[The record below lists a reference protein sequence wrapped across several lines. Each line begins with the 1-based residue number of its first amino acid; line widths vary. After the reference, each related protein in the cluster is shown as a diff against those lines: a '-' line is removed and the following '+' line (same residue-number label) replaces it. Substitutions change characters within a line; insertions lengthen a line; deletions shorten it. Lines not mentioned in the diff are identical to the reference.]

1 MGIEG
6 FEPVSLGAEQT
17 EKVTTAAPLLEAIV
31 LPLLFKNENSL
42 LVYFFRESKLTF
54 L

>member
-17 EKVTTAAPLLEAIV
+17 EKVTTATDLLYV
-31 LPLLFKNENSL
+31 TML
-42 LVYFFRESKLTF
+42 
-54 L
+54 